1 MISPNYNLYTADDFI
16 LDEEFRDIV
25 REVGS
30 TNRLNLLLESFP
42 HKRAEINLAIQVI
55 SGLKVGKFQQPTLK
69 KHESLQIIHRSQ
81 KLEVRRLYL
90 KIAASLLLLI
100 GIGSAIT
107 YELKPN
113 HIDEVAM
120 VINEAPSNNST
131 LILANGKTVSITS
144 RQSKIQCSADGTGII
159 VNDSS
164 SIAQAG
170 SRDGLNQLIVP
181 FGKRAYLLLSDG
193 SRVWLNSGSK
203 LTFPPAFKG
212 LTREV
217 YLDGE
222 ALFEVA
228 KNAGKPFY
236 VKTEFFQTK
245 VYGTKFNIQ
254 AYKQDD
260 NFSIVLV
267 EGKISL
273 NSNEQLKA
281 PEVFLV
287 PNQRATISKET
298 KTFEITNVENT
309 AFYTAWVEGYL
320 TFNNEKVSNVLKR
333 VSRYYNVII
342 DAENLTK
349 VETIYGKLD
358 LKDNQERVLDGI
370 SFISKTKY
378 VKQGNKYVFLN
389 N

>member
-25 REVGS
+25 QEAGS
-30 TNRLNLLLESFP
+30 TNRLSLLMENFP
-42 HKRAEINLAIQVI
+42 RKRDEINLAIQVI
-55 SGLKVGKFQQPTLK
+55 SGLKVGKFQQPTHK
-69 KHESLQIIHRSQ
+69 KHESWQIIHRSQ
-81 KLEVRRLYL
+81 RRVVHHLYL

-113 HIDEVAM
+113 NIDEVAM
-120 VINEAPSNNST
+120 VIHEVPSNNST
-131 LILANGKTVSITS
+131 LILANGKKVSIIS
-144 RQSKIQCSADGTGII
+144 KQSKIQYSNDGSGII

-164 SIAQAG
+164 SIVQAG
-170 SRDGLNQLIVP
+170 SCDGLNQLIVP